1 MLVLDHAKLD
11 ASEAKGGRG
20 GGLGG
25 GAAGLLSGL
34 LGMTAEE
41 VMGAA
46 VAATV
51 ER

>member
-1 MLVLDHAKLD
+1 MLVLDHTQLD
-11 ASEAKGGRG
+11 ASEAKGGR
-20 GGLGG
+20 GG

-41 VMGAA
+41 VIGAA
-46 VAATV
+46 VAGAV